1 MINLSNKLKKEGTVL
16 ASLIED
22 LTSALNEEDKIYKK
36 LIPIEEEKT
45 QIIIENNLQA
55 LSEVTKKEQEFIA
68 MINQLEKKREEIV
81 KNIGVVLNRDSS
93 NLTISAIIEMLEGQ
107 DEQVNLASVYDKLS
121 NTLTNMVSINN
132 RNKIL
137 IEQSLDMIEFN
148 MNFYQSVQ
156 NINNNNYDK
165 GAHSSDG
172 AEESGMFDARQ

>member
-22 LTSALNEEDKIYKK
+22 LTSTLNEEDKIYKK

-156 NINNNNYDK
+156 NINNNYDK

>member
-1 MINLSNKLKKEGTVL
+1 MTKLSKKFKKEGTIL

-22 LTSALNEEDKIYKK
+22 LTSTLNEEEEIYQK

-45 QIIIENNLQA
+45 QVIIENNLQA
-55 LSEVTKKEQEFIA
+55 LSEITKKEQGFIS

-81 KNIGVVLNRDSS
+81 NNIAIVLNRDSS
-93 NLTISAIIEMLEGQ
+93 KLTISAIIDLLDGQ
-107 DEQVNLASVYDKLS
+107 DEQVHLANVYDKLS
-121 NTLTNMVSINN
+121 NTLATMVSVNN

>member
-1 MINLSNKLKKEGTVL
+1 M

-22 LTSALNEEDKIYKK
+22 LTSTLNEEEQIYKK

-68 MINQLEKKREEIV
+68 MINQLENKREGIV
-81 KNIGVVLNRDSS
+81 KNIGIVLNRDLDS
-93 NLTISAIIEMLEGQ
+93 LTISAIIEMLEGQ

-121 NTLTNMVSINN
+121 NTLATMVSINN

-137 IEQSLDMIEFN
+137 IEQSLEMIEFN
-148 MNFYQSVQ
+148 MNFYQSIQ

-165 GAHSSDG
+165 GAHSSGG

>member
-1 MINLSNKLKKEGTVL
+1 L

-22 LTSALNEEDKIYKK
+22 LTSTLNEEEKIYQK

-55 LSEVTKKEQEFIA
+55 LSEITKKEQEFIG
-68 MINQLEKKREEIV
+68 MINQLEKKREETV
-81 KNIGVVLNRDSS
+81 NNIAIVLNRDSS
-93 NLTISAIIEMLEGQ
+93 NLTISAIIDMLDGQ
-107 DEQVNLASVYDKLS
+107 DEQVHLADVYDKLS
-121 NTLTNMVSINN
+121 NTLASMVAVNN

>member
-22 LTSALNEEDKIYKK
+22 LTSVLNEEDKIYKK

>member
-22 LTSALNEEDKIYKK
+22 LTSTLNEEDKIYKK